1 MGVNNN
7 NIIIDDGSQEYTFT
21 NKQGEVFA
29 KFTLNG
35 ADTGIVERYE
45 NLQKYLEGYE
55 LEADENNVIDKL
67 NKLNEDLIQQF
78 NLLLN
83 QDTSNTLFM
92 RYTPTTLFANGD
104 MFCEVAFEN
113 IGKFIEQ
120 ELNVRI
126 DKKMAKIRKA
136 TAKNR
141 A

>member
-1 MGVNNN
+1 MGN
-7 NIIIDDGSQEYTFT
+7 NIIIDDGAQEYTFT

-35 ADTGIVERYE
+35 ADTGIVSRYE
-45 NLQKYLEGYE
+45 ELQKFLESYE
-55 LEADENNVIDKL
+55 LDVDEVNVIEKLDKL
-67 NKLNEDLIQQF
+67 NADLIEQF
-78 NLLLN
+78 NKLLL

-120 ELNVRI
+120 ELDVRI
-126 DKKMAKIRKA
+126 EKKMAKIRKA